1 VPVAPGRRGR
11 KRRSVIPFASGAE
24 CLPRREPADHKPQ
37 GEAMDPV
44 TRRSFLIKGSA
55 GAVGAAGLAAGGFAL
70 SSIGDNEPALSA
82 SELEELDGPVVL
94 QITDPAAGEVEVLF
108 GEREVAFTDKSL
120 VARVL
125 RSAR

>member
-1 VPVAPGRRGR
+1 
-11 KRRSVIPFASGAE
+11 
-24 CLPRREPADHKPQ
+24 
-37 GEAMDPV
+37 MDPV

-70 SSIGDNEPALSA
+70 TSAGDNEPALSA

>member
-1 VPVAPGRRGR
+1 
-11 KRRSVIPFASGAE
+11 
-24 CLPRREPADHKPQ
+24 
-37 GEAMDPV
+37 MDPV

-94 QITDPAAGEVEVLF
+94 QITDPAAGEVAVLF

>member
-1 VPVAPGRRGR
+1 
-11 KRRSVIPFASGAE
+11 
-24 CLPRREPADHKPQ
+24 
-37 GEAMDPV
+37 MDPV

-55 GAVGAAGLAAGGFAL
+55 GAVGAAGLAAGGLAL
-70 SSIGDNEPALSA
+70 SSAGNDEPALSA
-82 SELEELDGPVVL
+82 SELEELDGPVVV
-94 QITDPAAGEVEVLF
+94 QIPDPAAGEVEVLV

>member
-1 VPVAPGRRGR
+1 
-11 KRRSVIPFASGAE
+11 
-24 CLPRREPADHKPQ
+24 
-37 GEAMDPV
+37 MDPV

-94 QITDPAAGEVEVLF
+94 QITDPAAGDVEVLV

>member
-1 VPVAPGRRGR
+1 
-11 KRRSVIPFASGAE
+11 
-24 CLPRREPADHKPQ
+24 
-37 GEAMDPV
+37 MDPV

-94 QITDPAAGEVEVLF
+94 QITDPAAGEVAVLF
-108 GEREVAFTDKSL
+108 GEREVEFTDKSL